1 MAWHRFHP
9 KNLLYKSCPFMNRL
23 QQLCLTTLACS
34 GAALF
39 QPSAHAEGWT
49 VNSIVQRVL
58 ATHPELVFYQAEIA
72 AAEGGLKTAGTI
84 ANPQLQ
90 TTVGTWRT
98 RDVSTG
104 VLTDGPAW
112 SATLNQTF
120 EWPGRVALRKAIAG
134 KEIELAELGL
144 QQMRLALA
152 GEARAASWRLMAAN
166 ERVRVADEV
175 ASRFKAL
182 SEVLLQRDPAGAAPR
197 LEARIIEGTS
207 MTMGAEATAARR
219 ELADARFMLNQL
231 IGEKPDHPTEVRVE
245 RLELAPPASL
255 EKLLGLARQ
264 FNFGLRSR
272 VAEVEQQGYEVQLAY
287 NERWPSITVSPYLQK
302 QTASSRE
309 TQFGIGVSIP
319 LPLWNHNKGNIQAAE
334 ARQVQA
340 EVLLQSQL
348 RKLERE
354 VASHSSAYRIYV
366 EELAKWP
373 PDTLASFRESAKE
386 ADDHYRLGALTVNT
400 YTELQKQY
408 VDSVNAV
415 LDSQVGALRAKMELE
430 QLTGQTLDGKSI
442 TVRPL
447 AQD

>member
-1 MAWHRFHP
+1 MTSLR
-9 KNLLYKSCPFMNRL
+9 
-23 QQLCLTTLACS
+23 QLCLTSLACS
-34 GAALF
+34 GAVLF
-39 QPSAHAEGWT
+39 QTSAHAEGWT

-58 ATHPELVFYQAEIA
+58 ATHPEMVFYQAQIA

-84 ANPQLQ
+84 ENPQLQ

-98 RDVSTG
+98 RDVATG

-152 GEARAASWRLMAAN
+152 GQARAASWRLMAADQ
-166 ERVRVADEV
+166 RVRVADEV
-175 ASRFKAL
+175 ADRFKAL

-231 IGEKPDHPTEVRVE
+231 IGEKPDRPIQVRVE
-245 RLELAPPASL
+245 RLKLAPPATL
-255 EKLLGLARQ
+255 EKLLGLARR
-264 FNFGLRSR
+264 FHFGLRAR
-272 VAEVEQQGYEVQLAY
+272 VAEVEQQGYEVELAY

-309 TQFGIGVSIP
+309 TMLGIGVSIP
-319 LPLWNHNKGNIQAAE
+319 LPLWDRNKGNIQAAE
-334 ARQVQA
+334 ARQAQA
-340 EVLLQSQL
+340 EVLLQAEL
-348 RKLERE
+348 RKLERD
-354 VASHSSAYRIYV
+354 VASHASAYRIYV

-373 PDTLASFRESAKE
+373 TDTLASFRESAAE
-386 ADDHYRLGALTVNT
+386 ADEHYRLGALSVNT

-408 VDSVNAV
+408 VESVNAV
-415 LDSQVGALRAKMELE
+415 LDSQVGALRARMELE
-430 QLTGQTLDGKSI
+430 QLTGK
-442 TVRPL
+442 PL
-447 AQD
+447 ANDGAATTPLARE